1 MGTRGGNKGYVQYRA
16 IRESE
21 WTLDK
26 RARFL
31 DVLAATCNVAEA
43 SRAVGMSFSGAYGL
57 RARDGE
63 FALLWAEAF
72 ALGEERL
79 REELIGVAL
88 AQVASANNP
97 SGDRVMADAAPF
109 DPTLALKVLQLRAQ
123 VAPGGNAKRRKM
135 PSQHEVDAALL
146 ARFEALDRQKLL
158 GAPAPC
164 DGAGD
169 QAGIEG
175 GDPGEAA

>member
-1 MGTRGGNKGYVQYRA
+1 MAKRGGDKGYVQVRA

-21 WTLDK
+21 WTVDK

-43 SRAVGMSFSGAYGL
+43 ARAVEMSPSGAYGL
-57 RARDGE
+57 RARDGHY
-63 FALLWAEAF
+63 ALLWAEAF

-97 SGDRVMADAAPF
+97 TGDRTLPDAAPF

-146 ARFEALDRQKLL
+146 ARFEALDRQRAAIGQALL
-158 GAPAPC
+158 
-164 DGAGD
+164 DD
-169 QAGIEG
+169 RR
-175 GDPGEAA
+175 DRDDDRGETA